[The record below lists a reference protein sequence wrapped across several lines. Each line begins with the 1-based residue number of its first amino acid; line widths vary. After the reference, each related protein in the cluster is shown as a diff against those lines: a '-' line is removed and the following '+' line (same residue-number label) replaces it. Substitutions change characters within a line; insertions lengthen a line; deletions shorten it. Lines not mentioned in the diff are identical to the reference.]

1 VIPARLLV
9 CALAATT
16 AAGTGL
22 AVNAATAAGPAG
34 GVCTLTGNA
43 NFAPNGPGNK
53 ATFSYSFTGTLDN
66 CQSSVGGPAS
76 GTIEAGVLLTKVP
89 VSWTATDASGNP
101 ITVTGTASYQE
112 PTSSGTS
119 TAPNSCANGDTH
131 GTSIVR
137 WADGGVSVIG
147 YDTQSAAAGV
157 VLTGSVGDS
166 VDATLVPGS
175 VVAADGTPAAD
186 SVAPATHT
194 ISTTEA
200 ATPVGNDAGG
210 LLTFQ
215 VTDPT
220 QCSSDAG
227 VQTAGITGAVAVGNP
242 TGS

>member
-1 VIPARLLV
+1 MIPARLLV

-34 GVCTLTGNA
+34 GVCTLTGSA

-53 ATFSYSFTGTLDN
+53 ATFGYSFTGTLDN

-76 GTIEAGVLLTKVP
+76 GTIEAGVALTKVP
-89 VSWTATDASGNP
+89 VVLTVTDATGGTSQVNGTAT
-101 ITVTGTASYQE
+101 YQE
-112 PTSSGTS
+112 PVPSGTS
-119 TAPNSCANGDTH
+119 SAPNSCANGDTA
-131 GTSIVR
+131 GTSVVR
-137 WADGGVSVIG
+137 WADGGVSVID
-147 YDTQSAAAGV
+147 YTTQSAAAGV
-157 VLTGSVGDS
+157 VLTGSVVQS
-166 VDATLVPGS
+166 VTATLVAGS
-175 VVAADGTPAAD
+175 ESVAGAT
-186 SVAPATHT
+186 APATLP

-220 QCSSDAG
+220 QCTTDGG
-227 VQTAGITGAVAVGNP
+227 VQTAGISGAVAVGNP